1 MGACDEEVTPP
12 PRPKVSDDDLR
23 SGTPPSKIVT
33 PFAKLQLAAWK
44 RAEAAMK
51 GESQLQN
58 IDRSLRSLDL
68 STAGLMSTSCVVGT
82 KMARRFLHSQWNKP
96 QKRYIDR

>member
-1 MGACDEEVTPP
+1 MEACGEEVTPP
-12 PRPKVSDDDLR
+12 PRPKVIDDDLR

-51 GESQLQN
+51 GESQLQKYVH
-58 IDRSLRSLDL
+58 RSSFLGSV
-68 STAGLMSTSCVVGT
+68 SMQASLMSTACVVDKG
-82 KMARRFLHSQWNKP
+82 W
-96 QKRYIDR
+96 